1 MFNSIRTCD
10 NAHQVQRVAYV
21 AGYGYKLAVKQSKSV
36 SYRRATNGQKPKN
49 ARELSRVSA

>member
-1 MFNSIRTCD
+1 MFNSTQSA
-10 NAHQVQRVAYV
+10 NQVQRVAYV

-49 ARELSRVSA
+49 AREQVKVM